1 MKKRNPRGSHEEVQ
15 DDREAIELPSHGRD
29 SKTRIK
35 QESHALQELGWS
47 LTSLSEMQ
55 LASMALEDELREAV
69 ILGAQIKDHTA
80 IKRHKKFLGKL
91 LRKMD
96 ADPIRERYD
105 ALLQDSQHD
114 VHFMHRLEKT
124 RDHLLGGG
132 EEAMNLFMSQ
142 HPSAERQ
149 KLRQLVKDAGKEY
162 ERGLP
167 PVSAR
172 KLYRYLRE
180 LLQEEPQSFE

>member
-1 MKKRNPRGSHEEVQ
+1 MKKRNPRSSHEQVQ
-15 DDREAIELPSHGRD
+15 DDIEEIAIPSHGRD

-47 LTSLSEMQ
+47 LTSLSEIQ
-55 LASMALEDELREAV
+55 LASMELEDELREAV

-91 LRKMD
+91 LRNID

-105 ALLQDSQHD
+105 ALLQDSRHD
-114 VHFMHRLEKT
+114 VQFMHRLEKI
-124 RDHLLGGG
+124 RDHLLNGG
-132 EEAMNLFMSQ
+132 EEALNLFMSQ
-142 HPSAERQ
+142 HPTSERQ
-149 KLRQLVKDAGKEY
+149 KLRQLVKDAGKEHAN
-162 ERGLP
+162 GLP

-180 LLQEEPQSFE
+180 FLQDESQTNQ